1 MKNIKVSL
9 IQTKASENVDDNIQK
24 QEELVIKAAEGGAQI
39 ICLQELCTTTYFC
52 NEMDSDLFKLALE
65 VPNTL
70 LKRFQTTAKKHQV
83 VILLPFFEKGAAGVY
98 YNSMAVIDADGS
110 HIGTYRKMH
119 IPDDP
124 GFHEKY
130 YFTPGDGGFQVY
142 DTAYGKIGTL
152 ICWDQWFPE
161 AARIT
166 AMMGADIL
174 IYPTAIGVLAN
185 EDENDRASFH
195 DAWKTMQRS
204 HAIANGCFVAS
215 INRVGTENGI
225 TFWGG
230 SFVAGPFGEI
240 LAEAGTKEEILSA
253 DVDFST
259 IEKQRQTWP
268 FFRDR
273 RIDSYKP
280 ILRRYLK

>member
-1 MKNIKVSL
+1 MKNIKLSL
-9 IQTKASENVDDNIQK
+9 IQTNASDQVEGNIQR
-24 QEELVIKAAEGGAQI
+24 QEELVIKAAEGGGQI

-52 NEMDSDLFKLALE
+52 VDINPDHFKFAVEASNELI
-65 VPNTL
+65 
-70 LKRFQTTAKKHQV
+70 KRFQTIAKKHEV
-83 VILLPFFEKGAAGVY
+83 VILLPFFEKETDGIY

-110 HIGTYRKMH
+110 HLGTYRKMH

-130 YFTPGDGGFQVY
+130 YFTPGDSGYQVY
-142 DTAYGKIGTL
+142 DTAYGRIGTL

-166 AMMGADIL
+166 AMKGADIL
-174 IYPTAIGVLAN
+174 IYPTAIGVL
-185 EDENDRASFH
+185 EDESEDDRNSFH
-195 DAWKTMQRS
+195 DAWRTMQRS

-215 INRVGTENGI
+215 INRVGTETGT
-225 TFWGG
+225 TFWGS

-240 LAEAGTKEEILSA
+240 LAEAGNQEEILTA
-253 DVDFST
+253 DVNFST
-259 IEKQRQTWP
+259 IEEQRQTWP

-280 ILRRYLK
+280 ILKRYLK

>member
-9 IQTKASENVDDNIQK
+9 IQSNASNNISTNIK
-24 QEELVIKAAEGGAQI
+24 RQEELVIKAAKEGGQI

-52 NEMDSDLFKLALE
+52 VDINPDHFELALD
-65 VPNTL
+65 VPNNL
-70 LKRFQTTAKKHQV
+70 INRFQAIAQKHSV
-83 VILLPFFEKGAAGVY
+83 VILLPFFEKEADGIY

-110 HIGTYRKMH
+110 HLGTYRKMH

-124 GFHEKY
+124 GFHEKF
-130 YFTPGDGGFQVY
+130 YFAPGDGGYQVY
-142 DTAYGKIGTL
+142 NTAYGRIGTL

-166 AMMGADIL
+166 AMKGADIL
-174 IYPTAIGVLAN
+174 VYPTAIGVLEQET
-185 EDENDRASFH
+185 EDDKNSFH
-195 DAWKTMQRS
+195 DAWRTMQRS
-204 HAIANGCFVAS
+204 HAISNGCFVAS
-215 INRVGTENGI
+215 INRVGNESGT

-230 SFVAGPFGEI
+230 SFIAGPFGEV
-240 LAEAGTKEEILSA
+240 LAEAGTSEEILSA
-253 DVDFST
+253 DVNFASK
-259 IEKQRQTWP
+259 EKQRQTWP

-280 ILRRYLK
+280 ILKRYLK